1 MLPNPNSKSPG
12 GVMTK
17 GSPFEY
23 DISVSAYKRRRA
35 RSRRGMSGAFETSV
49 RKCEHPGCE
58 EPGKYRAPKHP
69 DQKPGVTWYCRR
81 HARQYNLRWNFF
93 DNHGDPAAT
102 GDEDPE
108 DNDVPWGDSEPR
120 GASVAWDR
128 FGVDD
133 PLDVLGFNSTQ
144 NPGPGNRLGNARKL
158 SPVERRALDIL
169 DARDHWSMESI
180 RKQYKQLVKDLHP
193 DLNGGDR
200 TEEARLQDVVWA
212 WEQIRKSPGFR
223 D

>member
-1 MLPNPNSKSPG
+1 MAG
-12 GVMTK
+12 

-23 DISVSAYKRRRA
+23 DISVSADKRRRA

-49 RKCEHPGCE
+49 RICAHPGCK
-58 EPGKYRAPKHP
+58 EPAKYRAPKHP
-69 DQKPGVTWYCRR
+69 DMKPGVTWYCRK
-81 HARQYNLRWNFF
+81 HARQYNLGWNFF
-93 DNHGDPAAT
+93 DNHSDSDADADQSPDGIDMKQ
-102 GDEDPE
+102 DESSSQ
-108 DNDVPWGDSEPR
+108 GSTH
-120 GASVAWDR
+120 AWDR

-133 PLDVLGFNSTQ
+133 PLDVLGMNSTQ

-158 SPVERRALDIL
+158 SPVERKALHIL
-169 DARDHWSMESI
+169 DARDHWSMDAI

-193 DLNGGDR
+193 DMNGGDR
-200 TEEARLQDVVWA
+200 TEEDRLQEVVWA